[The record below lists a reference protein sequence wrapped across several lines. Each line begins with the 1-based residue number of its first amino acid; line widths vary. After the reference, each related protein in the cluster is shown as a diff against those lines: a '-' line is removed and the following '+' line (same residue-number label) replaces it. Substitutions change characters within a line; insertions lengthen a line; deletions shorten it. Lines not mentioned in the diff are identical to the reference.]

1 MTGIIIKGVGGLYSV
16 RCESGIAECRARG
29 LFRKK
34 NIKPMIGDCVTV
46 ENESITKIKERK
58 NFLIRPPVANVDN
71 LVIVA
76 AAASPSPDF
85 RLIDKMIINAEIAGI
100 KPIIC
105 VNKTDLAACAEICGV
120 YSSAGYPTVAVS
132 AEENS
137 GIDALLPYL
146 RGKTTA
152 FSGLSGVGKSS
163 ILNIL
168 TGGNMQTGAVSEKLQ
183 RGRHTTRHVELFRV
197 AEETYVADTPGFSSV
212 ELEKFAVIRKEEL
225 AGCFREFQPY
235 VDQCRFGDCSHTGEK
250 GCAVVEAV
258 QRGEIARSRFESYC
272 TLYEDAKKLN
282 DWELPD
288 YRQKG

>member
-183 RGRHTTRHVELFRV
+183 RGRHTTRHVELLELDGGGFV
-197 AEETYVADTPGFSSV
+197 LDTPGFST
-212 ELEKFAVIRKEEL
+212 LEVTGIKAEEL
-225 AGCFREFQPY
+225 AAYFPEFET
-235 VDQCRFGDCSHTGEK
+235 DTDCRFKGCSHINEPD
-250 GCAVVEAV
+250 CAVKEKLAEGKIAES
-258 QRGEIARSRFESYC
+258 RYKSYSEIYSILKQVKE
-272 TLYEDAKKLN
+272 
-282 DWELPD
+282 WE
-288 YRQKG
+288 

>member
-105 VNKTDLAACAEICGV
+105 VNK
-120 YSSAGYPTVAVS
+120 
-132 AEENS
+132 N
-137 GIDALLPYL
+137 
-146 RGKTTA
+146 
-152 FSGLSGVGKSS
+152 
-163 ILNIL
+163 LN
-168 TGGNMQTGAVSEKLQ
+168 
-183 RGRHTTRHVELFRV
+183 
-197 AEETYVADTPGFSSV
+197 
-212 ELEKFAVIRKEEL
+212 
-225 AGCFREFQPY
+225 CF
-235 VDQCRFGDCSHTGEK
+235 
-250 GCAVVEAV
+250 
-258 QRGEIARSRFESYC
+258 
-272 TLYEDAKKLN
+272 
-282 DWELPD
+282 
-288 YRQKG
+288 

>member
-183 RGRHTTRHVELFRV
+183 RGRHTTRHVELLELDGSGFV
-197 AEETYVADTPGFSSV
+197 LDTPGFST
-212 ELEKFAVIRKEEL
+212 LEVTGIKAEDL
-225 AGCFREFQPY
+225 AAYFPEFET
-235 VDQCRFGDCSHTGEK
+235 DTDCRFKGCSHINEPD
-250 GCAVVEAV
+250 CAVKEKLAEGKIAES
-258 QRGEIARSRFESYC
+258 RYKSYSEIYSILKQVKE
-272 TLYEDAKKLN
+272 
-282 DWELPD
+282 WE
-288 YRQKG
+288 

>member
-183 RGRHTTRHVELFRV
+183 RGRHTTRHVELLELDGGGFV
-197 AEETYVADTPGFSSV
+197 LDTPGFST
-212 ELEKFAVIRKEEL
+212 LEVTGIKAEEL
-225 AGCFREFQPY
+225 AAYFPEFET
-235 VDQCRFGDCSHTGEK
+235 DTGCRFKGCSHINEPD
-250 GCAVVEAV
+250 CAVKEKLAEGKIAES
-258 QRGEIARSRFESYC
+258 RYKSYSEIYS
-272 TLYEDAKKLN
+272 TLKQVKE
-282 DWELPD
+282 WE
-288 YRQKG
+288 